1 MDQPLIL
8 YSANTLLA
16 YSIAERFYRGVHYAW
31 CSPLYDGTRAAAH
44 ITIPP
49 SSSPAEIY
57 SAYAQDARRGE
68 RHSEAINRNRDGI
81 LRGADA
87 KLAVGI
93 VSPAQRA
100 EIQRITELGTPLD
113 YRPVLY
119 IIPFDRVAELAVE
132 VPVHERAH
140 PLSVEY
146 RVEAL
151 PSGCFHM
158 IELRS

>member
-1 MDQPLIL
+1 MDHPLIL

-44 ITIPP
+44 INIPP
-49 SSSPAEIY
+49 SSSPAELYRIY
-57 SAYAQDARRGE
+57 GEDARRGE
-68 RHSEAINRNRDGI
+68 RHSEVINRNRYGI

-87 KLAVGI
+87 KLAAGI
-93 VSPAQRA
+93 VTAAQRA
-100 EIQRITELGTPLD
+100 EIKRIIDLGTPLD

-119 IIPFDRVAELAVE
+119 IIPFDRVADLAVE
-132 VPVHERAH
+132 VPVEERAH

-146 RVEAL
+146 KIEAL
-151 PSGCFHM
+151 PSDCFHM
-158 IELRS
+158 IELRN